1 MIADSNK
8 WDVLLV
14 VKLDRIHR
22 NSLNFTKMFDTMK
35 AAGKDFVSIYE
46 NFNTTTAFGRFAM
59 DIIARLA
66 QLESEQIGER
76 VKLGMLQA
84 CKCGHHTGLPPYG
97 YCTHKGVLEP

>member
-1 MIADSNK
+1 M
-8 WDVLLV
+8 

-22 NSLNFTKMFDTMK
+22 NSLNFAKMFDTMK

-46 NFNTTTAFGRFAM
+46 NFDTTTAFGRFAM

-84 CKCGHHTGLPPYG
+84 CKCGNHPGLPHYG
-97 YCTHKGVLEP
+97 SCTHKGVLEP